1 MAETGNP
8 RVNLFKTTYDQLDQ
22 DSNQGI
28 AGLDMARVN
37 QRQKDL
43 SKFLGQTDYSKQ
55 LTEAQDMSK
64 LQLALALA
72 QQGFAAAGAP
82 PKKGENPISTLSREL
97 LAPVAGT
104 AGAVATQMM
113 QQRRAIENAKSQE
126 ERQTKLASLQQVKEE
141 TAARK
146 DLAFKLLPASVQA
159 LMKQGNRGFV
169 RVLGADGK
177 PTGAVLPLQ
186 YNFDGK
192 NYTGRTVGGT
202 DQTSVILDGKTPT
215 HILTNESGDL
225 LGSST
230 QEKST
235 YKDNL
240 VVVNKDTNKPLV
252 DDQGNR
258 IQVTR
263 SNNVLFKIGGGAVPF
278 PQPKNTKLVPVSQ
291 VDKSDAGSTE
301 TDSQRATENNVNFIY
316 SLMPRVQQNQ
326 IDGPFTPYSRKGAL
340 YFDQGAF
347 VDGKFAFRFIP
358 SGTKPEEAL
367 QKSREIK
374 DEALQKLIL
383 NKVRTIA
390 SVSLKQ
396 NFGDQSDRVKSDL
409 AEIAIKEILSIPPE
423 VLFGAK
429 ERPSIGYI
437 PNALA
442 FNPVVQAEATKE
454 AFQELKTNPDANAYE
469 TFETVVEPTSKEA
482 FNKQAGRLK
491 TAISLFPQ
499 VFGDPQ
505 KPLAESYD
513 EGLVQRRQD
522 IEKVLPTV
530 KLLLNTSPEDRRQI
544 IIEAVIK
551 QEENR
556 NKLQNSSTSNE
567 ARELFSTRLEFRQAL
582 VDFQNAAAE
591 TGVEGFFTGT
601 LAGGAARLGFS
612 DFIEEEGAEA
622 WNRLTVASDRF
633 QEGQSRRVGKEFGDD
648 RISNYDAQA
657 YKKLVADISKG
668 KQFNRVLIKDGL
680 NRVNKELTGL
690 MSIGGKVG
698 WTERELKQAAEA
710 GVDFSQLKT
719 LENWH
724 GYGYYGKNRYSS
736 TRQQSPSLSSEQIKV
751 IKTSGQLKDTM
762 YGGKYTVPVVNY
774 STGVLPTFQRS
785 GATTSIGATIPATKT
800 KRMDPLE
807 FETYVENLATS
818 SGSSNNEMRSRIVN
832 GILSYN
838 IWRENLK

>member
-1 MAETGNP
+1 MCI
-8 RVNLFKTTYDQLDQ
+8 RD
-22 DSNQGI
+22 
-28 AGLDMARVN
+28 R
-37 QRQKDL
+37 
-43 SKFLGQTDYSKQ
+43 
-55 LTEAQDMSK
+55 
-64 LQLALALA
+64 
-72 QQGFAAAGAP
+72 
-82 PKKGENPISTLSREL
+82 
-97 LAPVAGT
+97 
-104 AGAVATQMM
+104 
-113 QQRRAIENAKSQE
+113 
-126 ERQTKLASLQQVKEE
+126 
-141 TAARK
+141 
-146 DLAFKLLPASVQA
+146 
-159 LMKQGNRGFV
+159 
-169 RVLGADGK
+169 
-177 PTGAVLPLQ
+177 

-225 LGSST
+225 LGSSAK
-230 QEKST
+230 KST
-235 YKDNL
+235 
-240 VVVNKDTNKPLV
+240 
-252 DDQGNR
+252 
-258 IQVTR
+258 
-263 SNNVLFKIGGGAVPF
+263 
-278 PQPKNTKLVPVSQ
+278 
-291 VDKSDAGSTE
+291 GSTGSLGASDYELIYDKGPKKGQVYQVNGRTLLFGSLTKKDEELGLPIGSLIERGMGNGRFSPTELKEKGLRIRRVPSDSGSKE
-301 TDSQRATENNVNFIY
+301 TDAQRATDNNVNFIY

-347 VDGKFAFRFIP
+347 VDGNFPFRFIP

-374 DEALQKLIL
+374 DEALKKLIL
-383 NKVRTIA
+383 NKVRTVA

-409 AEIAIKEILSIPPE
+409 AEGAIKEILSIPPE

-469 TFETVVEPTSKEA
+469 TFEAVVEPTSKEA

-505 KPLAESYD
+505 KPLTESYD

-544 IIEAVIK
+544 ITEAVIK

-582 VDFQNAAAE
+582 VDFQNAATE

-601 LAGGAARLGFS
+601 LAGGAARLGFA
-612 DFIEEEGAEA
+612 DFIAGEGAEA

-668 KQFNRVLIKDGL
+668 KPFNRVLIKDGL

-698 WTERELKQAAEA
+698 WTERELGQAAEA

-719 LENWH
+719 MENWH
-724 GYGYYGKNRYSS
+724 GYGYYGKNRYAS
-736 TRQQSPSLSSEQIKV
+736 TRQQTPSPSSEQIKA

-762 YGGKYTVPVVNY
+762 YGGKYTVPIVNY
-774 STGVLPTFQRS
+774 STGVSPTFQRS
-785 GATTSIGATIPATKT
+785 GATTSSGATIPATKT

-807 FETYVENLATS
+807 FETYLENLATN
-818 SGSSNNEMRSRIVN
+818 SGTSNNEMRSRIVN